1 VVKYSKLN
9 GQTMMS
15 IKNSFEPVPKITS
28 QLCSL
33 GVEIWRL
40 KKKLQKINEKLNQA
54 DANSINF
61 TLDKVS
67 RLLRQADIEIID
79 LTNQKYIDGLNVDIL
94 SYSEGPETKNTII
107 ETVEPTIKYKNSVI
121 KRAKIIV
128 SR

>member
-1 VVKYSKLN
+1 
-9 GQTMMS
+9 M
-15 IKNSFEPVPKITS
+15 
-28 QLCSL
+28 
-33 GVEIWRL
+33 
-40 KKKLQKINEKLNQA
+40 QKINEKLNQA